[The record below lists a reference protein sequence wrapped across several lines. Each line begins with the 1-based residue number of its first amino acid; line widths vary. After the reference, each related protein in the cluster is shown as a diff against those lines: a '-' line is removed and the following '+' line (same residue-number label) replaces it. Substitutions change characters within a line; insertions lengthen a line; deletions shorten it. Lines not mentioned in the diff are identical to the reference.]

1 MFESVYAYSSMFVTA
16 FLASTILPLGSETLF
31 AYLAHSGHNLIL
43 LILVASIGNFIGS
56 LVNYYVG
63 MLGQKTILS
72 RYIKIDNRQFK
83 RSKDLFNRYGNP
95 ILFFSWVPVIGD
107 ALTLFAGVAGSDLKK
122 FYVYVFFGKLA
133 RYLVIALFFL

>member
-1 MFESVYAYSSMFVTA
+1 MFESVYIYISMFVTA
-16 FLASTILPLGSETLF
+16 FLASTVLPLGSEPLF
-31 AYLAHSGHNLIL
+31 MYLAHSGHNLIF
-43 LILVASIGNFIGS
+43 LILVASTGNFLGS

-63 MLGQKTILS
+63 LLGQKTILS

-95 ILFFSWVPVIGD
+95 ILFFSWVPIIGD

-122 FYVYVFFGKLA
+122 FYIYVFAGKLV
-133 RYLVIALFFL
+133 RYLILALFFL